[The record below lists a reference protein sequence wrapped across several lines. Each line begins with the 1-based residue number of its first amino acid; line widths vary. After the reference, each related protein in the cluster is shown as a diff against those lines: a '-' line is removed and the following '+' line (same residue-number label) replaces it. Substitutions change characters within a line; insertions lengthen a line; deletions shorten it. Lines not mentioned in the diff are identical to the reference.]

1 MIEIIYNDKVETEA
15 GDRSSERQNS
25 LIDAYSRTIHVSEE
39 YESNVALPPPLIDAS
54 ASVTSNSFMTVPS
67 ISPSKKDRK
76 STKKK
81 KRRSNKHR
89 RNKSAGPTSPSD
101 YITVT
106 ESGFDDTTQFDD
118 EQTTSVPEVDKKE
131 QHDPGSKIAV
141 VSSATLTIPVVN
153 GPKPNSA
160 RSRVD
165 LSTEVEVTNFLR
177 RSISD
182 DDFSVNY
189 GPKKTR
195 SEPNMVKPTLHFM
208 PSVPI
213 SVESPGEEGILRVD
227 FRENETEKK
236 TELDVPDVWEQVEH
250 ESQSSSSL
258 EKVEEEQN
266 PQQSHSP
273 SSSCWCFVFGRRRR
287 KRAKYLESYTSMEV
301 LKRAENV
308 TVKYNNPRQEK
319 NGSVRDSGS
328 KHSVFRQSESGISVG
343 GENRDTETSVEF
355 LERLTSIKLLPRNTN
370 LLVLDMDETLVH
382 SSGSKMDKYDMLVM
396 AGDNLEHEV
405 YVKKRPF
412 VDDFLRAC
420 SKFALIFVFTASNQ
434 NYADP
439 VLNALDK
446 NLVVKKRF
454 YKPDCIRYDG
464 RRYDKPLS
472 KVGHPI
478 ENTILVDN
486 SPDSWRSNPHNAVR
500 VSSWFDNPYD
510 TQLLELIPI
519 LETFF
524 LHYKDIRH
532 VLDGNRR
539 SFKWLKDK
547 AKILNPAINAKYK
560 HLEKFKISP

>member
-1 MIEIIYNDKVETEA
+1 MIEIVNDDKVEIEA
-15 GDRSSERQNS
+15 GDRRSGRQNS
-25 LIDAYSRTIHVSEE
+25 LIDANARTIQVSEE
-39 YESNVALPPPLIDAS
+39 YDSHTTLPPPLNDAS
-54 ASVTSNSFMTVPS
+54 LSVTSTTYMAVPS
-67 ISPSKKDRK
+67 ISPSRKDRK
-76 STKKK
+76 SKKKGK
-81 KRRSNKHR
+81 KRRSNRHR
-89 RNKSAGPTSPSD
+89 RDKSAGPTSPSD
-101 YITVT
+101 YITGT
-106 ESGFDDTTQFDD
+106 ESGLDDTTQFDD
-118 EQTTSVPEVDKKE
+118 ERTTSVPEVDNKE
-131 QHDPGSKIAV
+131 RHNQGNKNALVSTDTLAIPAV
-141 VSSATLTIPVVN
+141 N
-153 GPKPNSA
+153 KPKPNSA

-165 LSTEVEVTNFLR
+165 LTTEVEVNFLK
-177 RSISD
+177 RSLS
-182 DDFSVNY
+182 DDFSVEY
-189 GPKKTR
+189 GPKRTQ
-195 SEPNMVKPTLHFM
+195 SEPGIAKPAWHFM
-208 PSVPI
+208 PSTPI
-213 SVESPGEEGILRVD
+213 TVVSPGEEGILRID
-227 FRENETEKK
+227 FNEIK
-236 TELDVPDVWEQVEH
+236 TELDVQDVWKPEP
-250 ESQSSSSL
+250 ESSSSSSL
-258 EKVEEEQN
+258 ERLKGERVKRELSPHPEYR
-266 PQQSHSP
+266 QSC
-273 SSSCWCFVFGRRRR
+273 SCWCFFLGKRQRE
-287 KRAKYLESYTSMEV
+287 RAKYFESYTSMEV
-301 LKRAENV
+301 LKASENA
-308 TVKYNNPRQEK
+308 KAKDNNLRQQKSGPAK
-319 NGSVRDSGS
+319 NCGS
-328 KHSVFRQSESGISVG
+328 KHSVFRQSESEISVTA
-343 GENRDTETSVEF
+343 ENRDKESSAD
-355 LERLTSIKLLPRNTN
+355 LIERLTSIRLLPRNTN

-382 SSGSKMDKYDMLVM
+382 SSGSKTDKYDMLVM

-539 SFKWLKDK
+539 SFKWLKDR
-547 AKILNPAINAKYK
+547 AKILNPAITAKYK
-560 HLEKFKISP
+560 HLENFKINP

>member
-1 MIEIIYNDKVETEA
+1 MIEIVYNDEVEIDA

-25 LIDAYSRTIHVSEE
+25 LIDANTRTIQVSEE
-39 YESNVALPPPLIDAS
+39 YDSHTTLPPPLTDCL
-54 ASVTSNSFMTVPS
+54 SVTSTTYMTVPS

-76 STKKK
+76 SKKKGK
-81 KRRSNKHR
+81 KRRSNRHR
-89 RNKSAGPTSPSD
+89 RDKSAGPTSPSD
-101 YITVT
+101 YMTVT
-106 ESGFDDTTQFDD
+106 ESGLDETTQFDD
-118 EQTTSVPEVDKKE
+118 EQTTSVPEVDNKK
-131 QHDPGSKIAV
+131 QHDQGNGKALVSTDTLAIPAV
-141 VSSATLTIPVVN
+141 N
-153 GPKPNSA
+153 EPKPNSA

-165 LSTEVEVTNFLR
+165 LTTEVEVNFLK
-177 RSISD
+177 RSLSD
-182 DDFSVNY
+182 DFTVDY
-189 GPKKTR
+189 GPKKTQ
-195 SEPNMVKPTLHFM
+195 SEPRMAKPSLFFT
-208 PSVPI
+208 PSTPI
-213 SVESPGEEGILRVD
+213 SVESPGEEGILRND
-227 FRENETEKK
+227 FKEKK
-236 TELDVPDVWEQVEH
+236 TELDVPDIWKVQH
-250 ESQSSSSL
+250 ESSSSSSL
-258 EKVEEEQN
+258 ERLKGERVKKELS
-266 PQQSHSP
+266 PQPEPRQSCL
-273 SSSCWCFVFGRRRR
+273 CWCFFFLRRRR
-287 KRAKYLESYTSMEV
+287 ERI
-301 LKRAENV
+301 
-308 TVKYNNPRQEK
+308 
-319 NGSVRDSGS
+319 
-328 KHSVFRQSESGISVG
+328 H
-343 GENRDTETSVEF
+343 NRDTETSVE
-355 LERLTSIKLLPRNTN
+355 LIERLNSIRLLPRTTN

-382 SSGSKMDKYDMLVM
+382 SSESKMDKYDMLVM

-446 NLVVKKRF
+446 NLVIKKRF

-464 RRYDKPLS
+464 RRYDKPLW
-472 KVGHPI
+472 KVDHPI

-539 SFKWLKDK
+539 SFKWLKDR
-547 AKILNPAINAKYK
+547 AKTLNPAITAKYK
-560 HLEKFKISP
+560 HLEKFKINPFEELAC